1 MDQQEPYCYTVSMG
15 AATRKITVNLPE
27 TELESAMEITGKGI
41 TETLLQGLR
50 EIARSRDRS
59 ALRKLRGK
67 VAIDLDLDR
76 TRR

>member
-1 MDQQEPYCYTVSMG
+1 MG

-27 TELESAMEITGKGI
+27 TELATAMEITGKGI

-50 EIARSRDRS
+50 EIARSRERA

-67 VAIDLDLDR
+67 VAIDLDLGR